1 MLSSDKSSEV
11 KISLK
16 EQLVSPEQALKGR
29 AEYPF
34 PVELPHRVLGGE
46 LTDVMHYPHKIILG
60 LGCFWGAERLF
71 WQQSGVLMTAVG
83 YAGGYTPFPTY
94 EEVCSGQ
101 TGHTEVVV
109 IAYDPEKVSLVQL
122 LALFWESHDPTQGMR
137 QGNDRGTQYRS
148 AIYCQSDADF
158 EEALHSRDNFQ
169 QKLDAA
175 GLGCITTEVT
185 LLNEF
190 YFAEPYHQQ
199 YLDAN
204 PNGYCA
210 LKGTGVTCI

>member
-1 MLSSDKSSEV
+1 MLSSDKSSDRQF
-11 KISLK
+11 SLK
-16 EQLVSPEQALKGR
+16 EQLISSENALQGR
-29 AEYPF
+29 SEYLF
-34 PVELPHRVLGGE
+34 PVAIPHRVLGGE
-46 LTDVMHYPHKIILG
+46 LTEVMHYPHKIILG

-71 WQQSGVLMTAVG
+71 WQQPGILQTAVG

-101 TGHTEVVV
+101 TAHTEVVA
-109 IAYDPEKVSLVQL
+109 IAYDPEKISLKQL

-148 AIYCQSDADF
+148 AIYCQSEDDLNA
-158 EEALHSRDNFQ
+158 ARASSVSFQ
-169 QKLDAA
+169 VKLGEA
-175 GLGCITTEVT
+175 GLGLITTEIA
-185 LLNEF
+185 LLDKF

-204 PNGYCA
+204 PNGYCG